1 MATDIT
7 TRSRAQMAA
16 IAQQRTSTG
25 RACWSQSSFSGTG
38 GSSIGQA
45 NEDGSSM
52 QLTSD
57 ATATGDK
64 PRRLTVARRG
74 ATVTGACCLSGA
86 WKAAAAA
93 TARASMPSL
102 RCVGLRTSSQ
112 KCTERRRSGRGFQ
125 ADASMSAAAPGS
137 SRPSSGAK
145 REQLRVEAA
154 EW

>member
-1 MATDIT
+1 
-7 TRSRAQMAA
+7 
-16 IAQQRTSTG
+16 
-25 RACWSQSSFSGTG
+25 
-38 GSSIGQA
+38 
-45 NEDGSSM
+45 M

-74 ATVTGACCLSGA
+74 ATVTGACGLSGA

-102 RCVGLRTSSQ
+102 RCVRLRTSSQ
-112 KCTERRRSGRGFQ
+112 KCTERSLRGRHTRTDFEAMISLSYLILSSEGGRAEASKPMQ
-125 ADASMSAAAPGS
+125 SMSAAAPGS
-137 SRPSSGAK
+137 SKPSSGAK

-154 EW
+154 ER